1 MILVGYRRTEQ
12 RHDAVAHHLVHRAL
26 VVMHGLHHSLE
37 HGVEQLARILG
48 ITVGQQL
55 HGALEV
61 GEEDGD
67 LLALT
72 FEGALG
78 GENLVGQVLGSVG
91 LRFTEAGLRTG
102 ARNNGLTAFQAELC
116 AGRQFALTLG
126 TDERQAGSAL
136 QAELGVRRVIVLATR
151 TLHESGP
158 TRPRRPTVRR
168 DQTLTGSSPN
178 RQPAYDLSRGRAS
191 LHRAMLAHLKEAFDS
206 PEMLSRLLG
215 SFSPRG
221 SDGKITRETQVRNNT
236 AT

>member
-1 MILVGYRRTEQ
+1 VPLR
-12 RHDAVAHHLVHRAL
+12 VAL
-26 VVMHGLHHSLE
+26 G
-37 HGVEQLARILG
+37 EQLHR
-48 ITVGQQL
+48 
-55 HGALEV
+55 ALEV
-61 GEEDGD
+61 GEEDRD
-67 LLALT
+67 LLALALQ
-72 FEGALG
+72 GSLG

-91 LRFTEAGLRTG
+91 LRFGEAGLRTG
-102 ARNNGLTAFQAELC
+102 AKSNGLTALQAELC

-136 QAELGVRRVIVLATR
+136 QTELGARRVIVLATR

-178 RQPAYDLSRGRAS
+178 QQPAYDLSRGRAS

-206 PEMLSRLLG
+206 PEMLIRLLG

-221 SDGKITRETQVRNNT
+221 SDGKITRETQGRNNT
-236 AT
+236 ATWSR